1 MVSVTESLGCANLVG
16 RWVAL
21 LGRSS
26 LLMTKLKVKALKKMH
41 WLAAGLVGSL
51 LCLAAPVRAGELS
64 SWKFD
69 PSSNRLEFNTETGVQ
84 PRAQLVTGPTRLVI
98 DLPGTTWSRSQ
109 ILEALGG
116 SFQNLRISQYDE
128 NTARI
133 IVELAPGYTI
143 DPSKIEFRGISPTQ
157 WTVQLPQPQPEAGG
171 STTAQAPIS
180 QPPTA
185 SSRTSSARSAQPASS
200 AAPTNARSPQPG
212 RSAQAADSS
221 ITQVDTVRMT
231 GEGLVVQTRGATPD
245 VKIEPDENDER
256 FITLT
261 IRNAQLANPELDGQ
275 RITTEQFG
283 VRNIEI
289 EQRSRDRVRIKFQ
302 VNRDSGEWRAAR
314 VSDGVVALPSDRRV
328 LPTTTA
334 AASTPRSATVLQ
346 APPQAP
352 RASEDE
358 PATIEGFGFNEANSQ
373 LLIQS
378 DRPVSASGGWNSGR
392 YEVRLSPA
400 RLGRGVNI
408 PPLPSDGALL
418 QARVSQA
425 DDQTVVVSMFPRS
438 GTQFSG
444 VTSQGNN
451 VLALGFGRS
460 TSASSNLRLPSNPG
474 QNPRPSSPLPTI
486 QSGRAVV
493 IVDPGHGGSDPGAV
507 GIGGIQEADVV
518 LDISQQVASILEQQ
532 GVQVVITRNSD
543 VDVELQPRVDIAEQ
557 ANATLFVSIHANA
570 IDMSRPDVNG
580 TSVYYYSSGQA
591 LAQTVQD
598 AIVQDLGMQDRGI
611 HTARFFVLRK
621 TSMPSILVE
630 TAFVTGADD
639 AKKLAD
645 SNWRSQMA
653 SAIASGVLQYLQGRS
668 R

>member
-1 MVSVTESLGCANLVG
+1 
-16 RWVAL
+16 L

-109 ILEALGG
+109 VQEALSGG
-116 SFQNLRISQYDE
+116 SFQNLRVSQLDE

-143 DPSKIEFRGISPTQ
+143 DPAKIEFRGISPTQ
-157 WTVQLPQPQPEAGG
+157 WTVQLPQPQLEEGG
-171 STTAQAPIS
+171 SVAQAPIS

-200 AAPTNARSPQPG
+200 AAPSTNARSAQPT
-212 RSAQAADSS
+212 RSTQAADSS

-275 RITTEQFG
+275 RITAEQFG

-328 LPTTTA
+328 QPTTTA

-346 APPQAP
+346 APPQAA

-408 PPLPSDGALL
+408 PALPSDSSLL
-418 QARVSQA
+418 QARVSEA
-425 DDQTVVVSMFPRS
+425 DDQTVVVSLFPRS

-444 VTSQGNN
+444 VTSQGSN

-460 TSASSNLRLPSNPG
+460 TPSNLRLPSNPG
-474 QNPRPSSPLPTI
+474 QNPRSPSAPLPTI
-486 QSGRAVV
+486 QNGRAVV

-507 GIGGIQEADVV
+507 GIGGVQEADVV

-611 HTARFFVLRK
+611 HSARFFVLRK

-645 SNWRSQMA
+645 SGWRSQMA
-653 SAIASGVLQYLQGRS
+653 TAIANGVLQYLQGRS

>member
-1 MVSVTESLGCANLVG
+1 
-16 RWVAL
+16 
-21 LGRSS
+21 
-26 LLMTKLKVKALKKMH
+26 MTKLKVKALKKMH
-41 WLAAGLVGSL
+41 WLAAGLVGSM

-109 ILEALGG
+109 VLEALGGG

-143 DPSKIEFRGISPTQ
+143 DPAQIQFRGISPTQ
-157 WTVQLPQPQPEAGG
+157 WTVQLPQPQAEESAI
-171 STTAQAPIS
+171 TQAPARS
-180 QPPTA
+180 TQPATA
-185 SSRTSSARSAQPASS
+185 SRTAATPDRTVAAPARSEARSANS
-200 AAPTNARSPQPG
+200 ADNSV
-212 RSAQAADSS
+212 
-221 ITQVDTVRMT
+221 TQVDRVQMT
-231 GEGLVVQTRGATPD
+231 GEGLLVQTRGATPD
-245 VKIEPDENDER
+245 VKIEADENDSR
-256 FITLT
+256 FITLS

-275 RITTEQFG
+275 RIETEQFG

-289 EQRSRDRVRIKFQ
+289 EQRSRDRVRIKFR
-302 VNRDSGEWRAAR
+302 VNRDSGEWRAA
-314 VSDGVVALPSDRRV
+314 VVNGGVVALPADRRV
-328 LPTTTA
+328 IPRTTA
-334 AASTPRSATVLQ
+334 SASPPRSAVVTQ

-408 PPLPSDGALL
+408 PAIPSDSALL
-418 QARVSQA
+418 QARVTQA

-444 VTSQGNN
+444 VTAQGDNI
-451 VLALGFGRS
+451 LALGFGRS

-474 QNPRPSSPLPTI
+474 QNPRNPSPSAPLPTI
-486 QSGRAVV
+486 QNGRVV
-493 IVDPGHGGSDPGAV
+493 VVVDPGHGGSDPGAV
-507 GIGGIQEADVV
+507 GIGNIHEADVV

-557 ANATLFVSIHANA
+557 ANASLFVSIHANA

-598 AIVQDLGMQDRGI
+598 AIVRDLGMQDRGI
-611 HTARFFVLRK
+611 HSARFYVLRK

-653 SAIASGVLQYLQGRS
+653 TAIANGVLQYFQGRS

>member
-1 MVSVTESLGCANLVG
+1 MVYVTESPGCANLVG

-21 LGRSS
+21 LVRSS

-41 WLAAGLVGSL
+41 WLAAGLVGSM

-69 PSSNRLEFNTETGVQ
+69 SSSNRLEFNTETGVQ

-109 ILEALGG
+109 VLEALSGG

-133 IVELAPGYTI
+133 TVELAPGYTI
-143 DPSKIEFRGISPTQ
+143 DPAKIEFRGISPTQ
-157 WTVQLPQPQPEAGG
+157 WTVQLPQPQAEESAI
-171 STTAQAPIS
+171 TQAPAARPAS
-180 QPPTA
+180 TAARSTQP
-185 SSRTSSARSAQPASS
+185 SRTAAAPSARTEPRS
-200 AAPTNARSPQPG
+200 AAASP
-212 RSAQAADSS
+212 SDSS
-221 ITQVDTVRMT
+221 VTQIDAVRMT
-231 GEGLVVQTRGATPD
+231 GEGLLVQTRGATPD
-245 VKIEPDENDER
+245 VKIEADENDSR
-256 FITLT
+256 YITLS

-275 RITTEQFG
+275 RIAPEQFG

-302 VNRDSGEWRAAR
+302 VNRDSGEWRAAT
-314 VSDGVVALPSDRRV
+314 VNDGVVALPADRRV

-334 AASTPRSATVLQ
+334 SASSPRSAVVTQ

-352 RASEDE
+352 RASEEE
-358 PATIEGFGFNEANSQ
+358 PATIEGFEFNDANSQ

-378 DRPVSASGGWNSGR
+378 DRPVSASGQWNSGR
-392 YEVRLSPA
+392 YEVTLSPA
-400 RLGRGVNI
+400 RLGSGVNI
-408 PPLPSDGALL
+408 PSIPRDGALL

-425 DDQTVVVSMFPRS
+425 DQTVVVSLFPRG

-444 VTSQGNN
+444 VTTQGAN

-460 TSASSNLRLPSNPG
+460 TSSNLRSPSNPG
-474 QNPRPSSPLPTI
+474 QNPRNPSPSAPLPTI
-486 QSGRAVV
+486 QNGRVV
-493 IVDPGHGGSDPGAV
+493 VAIDPGHGGGDPGAV
-507 GIGGIQEADVV
+507 GIGNIQEADVV
-518 LDISQQVASILEQQ
+518 LDIAQQVAGILEQQ
-532 GVQVVITRNSD
+532 GVQAILTRSD
-543 VDVELQPRVDIAEQ
+543 DTEIELQPRVDTAEQ

-580 TSVYYYSSGQA
+580 TSTYYFSSGVG
-591 LAQTVQD
+591 LAETVQD
-598 AIVQDLGMQDRGI
+598 SIVQATGQTDRGI
-611 HTARFFVLRK
+611 HTARFYVLRK

-630 TAFVTGADD
+630 TAFVTGDSD
-639 AKKLAD
+639 AKNLAD
-645 SNWRSQMA
+645 AGWRSRMA
-653 SAIASGVLQYLQGRS
+653 TAIANGVLQYLQGRP
-668 R
+668 

>member
-1 MVSVTESLGCANLVG
+1 
-16 RWVAL
+16 
-21 LGRSS
+21 
-26 LLMTKLKVKALKKMH
+26 MH
-41 WLAAGLVGSL
+41 WLAAGLVGGM

-69 PSSNRLEFNTETGVQ
+69 PSNNRLEFNTETGVQ

-109 ILEALGG
+109 VLEALSGG
-116 SFQNLRISQYDE
+116 SFQNLRISQLDE

-143 DPSKIEFRGISPTQ
+143 DPGQIQFRGISPTQ
-157 WTVQLPQPQPEAGG
+157 WTVQLPQPQLEEGG
-171 STTAQAPIS
+171 STVAQAPIT
-180 QPPTA
+180 QPPAPEA
-185 SSRTSSARSAQPASS
+185 SSRPTFSSARSTQPARS
-200 AAPTNARSPQPG
+200 AAPTTNARSTQPA
-212 RSAQAADSS
+212 RSEQAADNSV
-221 ITQVDTVRMT
+221 TQIDTVRMT
-231 GEGLVVQTRGATPD
+231 GEGLVVQTRGAAPD
-245 VKIEPDENDER
+245 VKIEPDENDSR
-256 FITLT
+256 YITLT
-261 IRNAQLANPELDGQ
+261 IRNAQLANAELDGL
-275 RITTEQFG
+275 RIRDEQFG
-283 VRNIEI
+283 VRNIEV

-328 LPTTTA
+328 MPTTTA

-346 APPQAP
+346 APPQAA

-378 DRPVSASGGWNSGR
+378 DRPVSATGQWNSGR

-400 RLGRGVNI
+400 RLGRGVNV
-408 PPLPSDGALL
+408 PALPSGGSLL
-418 QARVSQA
+418 QARVTEA
-425 DDQTVVVSMFPRS
+425 DDQTVVVSLFPRS

-444 VTSQGNN
+444 ITTQGSN

-460 TSASSNLRLPSNPG
+460 TSASNSPRLPSNPS
-474 QNPRPSSPLPTI
+474 QTPRNPSPSAPLPTI
-486 QSGRAVV
+486 QDGRVVVAV
-493 IVDPGHGGSDPGAV
+493 DAGHGGRDPGAV
-507 GIGGIQEADVV
+507 GIGNIQEADVV
-518 LDISQQVASILEQQ
+518 LDISQKVASILEQQ
-532 GVQVVITRNSD
+532 GVQVVMTRTSD
-543 VDVELQPRVDIAEQ
+543 VEIDLQPRVDTAEQ

-598 AIVQDLGMQDRGI
+598 SVVESLGMQDRGI
-611 HTARFFVLRK
+611 HSARFYVLRK

-645 SNWRSQMA
+645 SGWRSQMA
-653 SAIASGVLQYLQGRS
+653 TAIANGVLQYLQGRP
-668 R
+668 

>member
-1 MVSVTESLGCANLVG
+1 MG

-21 LGRSS
+21 LRRSS

-69 PSSNRLEFNTETGVQ
+69 PSNNRLEFNTETGVQ

-109 ILEALGG
+109 VLEALGGG

-143 DPSKIEFRGISPTQ
+143 DPAQIQFRGISPTQ
-157 WTVQLPQPQPEAGG
+157 WTVQLPQPQAEESAI
-171 STTAQAPIS
+171 TQAPARS
-180 QPPTA
+180 TQPATA
-185 SSRTSSARSAQPASS
+185 SRTAATPDRTAAAPARSEARSANS
-200 AAPTNARSPQPG
+200 ADNST
-212 RSAQAADSS
+212 
-221 ITQVDTVRMT
+221 TQVDRVQMT
-231 GEGLVVQTRGATPD
+231 GEGLLVQTRGATPD
-245 VKIEPDENDER
+245 VKIEADENDSR
-256 FITLT
+256 FITLS

-275 RITTEQFG
+275 RIETEQFG

-289 EQRSRDRVRIKFQ
+289 EQRSRDRVRIKFR
-302 VNRDSGEWRAAR
+302 VNRDSGEWRAA
-314 VSDGVVALPSDRRV
+314 VVNGGVVALPADRRV
-328 LPTTTA
+328 IPRTTA
-334 AASTPRSATVLQ
+334 SASPPRSAVVTQ

-408 PPLPSDGALL
+408 PAIPSDSALL
-418 QARVSQA
+418 QARVTQA

-444 VTSQGNN
+444 VTAQGDNI
-451 VLALGFGRS
+451 LALGFGRS

-474 QNPRPSSPLPTI
+474 QNPRNPSPSAPLPTI
-486 QSGRAVV
+486 QNGRVV
-493 IVDPGHGGSDPGAV
+493 VVVDPGHGGSDPGAV
-507 GIGGIQEADVV
+507 GIGNIHEADVV

-557 ANATLFVSIHANA
+557 ANASLFVSIHANA

-580 TSVYYYSSGQA
+580 TSVYFYSSGQA

-611 HTARFFVLRK
+611 HSARFFVLRK

-653 SAIASGVLQYLQGRS
+653 TAIANGVLQYLQGRS